1 VFGRYRLRQRPLCF
15 LDISLEEPMVPVI
28 ALVGRPNVGKST
40 LFNRLTRTRDA
51 IVGDLAGL
59 TRDRQYGEAK
69 WQGRTY
75 ILIDTGGISGDEDGM
90 DAKMAEQ
97 SLLAIEEADVVLF
110 MVDARAGLCAADQ
123 MIGEHLRKRNKRSF
137 LVVNKVDN
145 IDPDLARAEFSS
157 LGMGVPLAIAG
168 AHGRGI
174 TQMLEAALVD
184 FPQDPVELQ
193 ALEGEIVAEGEE
205 AKLIPGPS
213 EKDGIKIAIIGRP
226 NVGKSTLVNRMLGD
240 DRVIVYD
247 EPGTTRDSIYI
258 PFQRDEEKYTL
269 IDTAGVRRR
278 GKIFEAVEKFSVVKT
293 LQAIQDANVV
303 IFVMDARE
311 GVVDHDLNLLGF
323 VLETGRALVIALNK
337 WDGMEPSER
346 DYVKVEL
353 QRRLFFVDFA
363 DIHFIS
369 ALHGTGVGHLYGS
382 VQASFKS
389 AITRWPTNRLTQILE
404 DAVSEHQ
411 PPMVNGRRI
420 KLRYAHLGG
429 ANPPIIV
436 IHGNQVDK
444 IPRAYSRY
452 LENTYRRVLKLVG
465 TPIRIEY
472 KGGENP
478 FEGKKNSLT
487 DRQVNKKRR
496 MMTHHK
502 KADKKRKDKR

>member
-1 VFGRYRLRQRPLCF
+1 
-15 LDISLEEPMVPVI
+15 MVPVI

-51 IVGDLAGL
+51 IVGDLSGL

-75 ILIDTGGISGDEDGM
+75 IVIDTGGISGDEDGI

-97 SLLAIEEADVVLF
+97 SLQAIEEADAVLF

-123 MIGEHLRKRNKRSF
+123 MIGEHLRKRNKRTF
-137 LVVNKVDN
+137 LVANKVDN
-145 IDPDLARAEFSS
+145 IDPDLARAEFSP
-157 LGMGVPLAIAG
+157 LGMGDALAIAG

-174 TQMLEAALVD
+174 TQMLEVALGD
-184 FPQDPVELQ
+184 FPKDPVEE
-193 ALEGEIVAEGEE
+193 AFDPDEEVAEGEE
-205 AKLIPGPS
+205 AKRIPGPS
-213 EKDGIKIAIIGRP
+213 EKDGIKLAIIGRP
-226 NVGKSTLVNRMLGD
+226 NVGKSTLVNRMLGE

-247 EPGTTRDSIYI
+247 QAGTTRDSIYI
-258 PFQRDEEKYTL
+258 PFERDDEKYTL

-303 IFVMDARE
+303 VFVMDARE

-323 VLETGRALVIALNK
+323 VLESGRALVIALNK

-346 DYVKVEL
+346 DYVKAEL

-369 ALHGTGVGHLYGS
+369 ALHGTGVGHLYKS
-382 VQASFKS
+382 VQDSFRS
-389 AITRWPTNRLTQILE
+389 AITRWPTSRLTQILE
-404 DAVSEHQ
+404 DAVREHQ
-411 PPMVNGRRI
+411 PPMVNNRRI

-436 IHGNQVDK
+436 IHGNQVEK
-444 IPRAYSRY
+444 VPRSYSRY
-452 LENTYRRVLKLVG
+452 LENTFRRVLKLVG

-478 FEGKKNSLT
+478 YEGNKNTLT

-496 MMTHHK
+496 LMTHHK
-502 KADKKRKDKR
+502 KAEKKRKDKR

>member
-1 VFGRYRLRQRPLCF
+1 
-15 LDISLEEPMVPVI
+15 MVPVI

-40 LFNRLTRTRDA
+40 LFNRLTKTRDA
-51 IVGDLAGL
+51 IVAEYAGL

-75 ILIDTGGISGDEDGM
+75 IVIDTGGISGDEEGI

-97 SLLAIEEADVVLF
+97 SLQAIEEADAVLF
-110 MVDARAGLCAADQ
+110 MVDSRAGMTASDQ
-123 MIGEHLRKRNKRSF
+123 MIAEHLRKRNKRSF
-137 LVVNKVDN
+137 LVANKVDTV
-145 IDPDLARAEFSS
+145 DPDIARAEFSP
-157 LGMGVPLAIAG
+157 LGLGDALPIAA

-174 TQMLEAALVD
+174 SQMLQAALGEFPRDDGADETEAAEAEV
-184 FPQDPVELQ
+184 
-193 ALEGEIVAEGEE
+193 VAEGAEPTRV
-205 AKLIPGPS
+205 PGPS

-226 NVGKSTLVNRMLGD
+226 NVGKSTLVNRMLGEE
-240 DRVIVYD
+240 RVIVYD
-247 EPGTTRDSIYI
+247 QAGTTRDSIYI
-258 PFQRDEEKYTL
+258 PFERNEEKYTL

-311 GVVDHDLNLLGF
+311 GVVEHDLNLLGF

-337 WDGMEPSER
+337 WDGMEPGER
-346 DYVKVEL
+346 DYVKTEL
-353 QRRLFFVDFA
+353 ERRLFFVDFA

-369 ALHGTGVGHLYGS
+369 ALHGTGVGHLYKS
-382 VQASFKS
+382 VQDSFRS
-389 AITRWPTNRLTQILE
+389 AITRWPTSRLTQILE
-404 DAVSEHQ
+404 DAVQEHQ
-411 PPMVNGRRI
+411 PPLVNGRRI

-429 ANPPIIV
+429 ANPPLIV
-436 IHGNQVDK
+436 IHGNQTESVPK
-444 IPRAYSRY
+444 SYSRY

-478 FEGKKNSLT
+478 FEGKKNTLT
-487 DRQVNKKRR
+487 ERQVNKKRR
-496 MMTHHK
+496 LMSHHK
-502 KADKKRKDKR
+502 KADKKRRDKKR

>member
-1 VFGRYRLRQRPLCF
+1 
-15 LDISLEEPMVPVI
+15 MVPVI

-40 LFNRLTRTRDA
+40 LFNRLTRSRDA

-69 WQGRTY
+69 WEGRSY
-75 ILIDTGGISGDEDGM
+75 ILIDTGGITGDEEGIDE
-90 DAKMAEQ
+90 KMAEQ

-110 MVDARAGLCAADQ
+110 LVDARAGLTASDQ

-137 LVVNKVDN
+137 LVVNKIDN
-145 IDPDLARAEFSS
+145 IDPDIARAEFAPM
-157 LGMGVPLAIAG
+157 GMGEALPIAG

-174 TQMLEAALVD
+174 SQLLEASLGDYPRDA
-184 FPQDPVELQ
+184 VE
-193 ALEGEIVAEGEE
+193 EEVSDEHVAEGEE
-205 AKLIPGPS
+205 AKRIPGPS

-226 NVGKSTLVNRMLGD
+226 NVGKSTLVNRMLGEE
-240 DRVIVYD
+240 RVVVYD
-247 EPGTTRDSIYI
+247 QPGTTRDSIYI
-258 PFQRDEEKYTL
+258 PFERNDEKYTL
-269 IDTAGVRRR
+269 IDTAGVRKR
-278 GKIFEAVEKFSVVKT
+278 GKIHEEVEKFSVVKT
-293 LQAIQDANVV
+293 LQAIKDANVV

-323 VLETGRALVIALNK
+323 AIESGRALVIALNK
-337 WDGMEPSER
+337 WDGMEPGER
-346 DYVKVEL
+346 DYVKTEL
-353 QRRLFFVDFA
+353 ERRLFFVDYA

-369 ALHGTGVGHLYGS
+369 ALHGTGVGNLYKS

-389 AITRWPTNRLTQILE
+389 AITRWPTSRLTQILE
-404 DAVSEHQ
+404 DAVQEHQ
-411 PPMVNGRRI
+411 PPMVSGRRI

-429 ANPPIIV
+429 ANPPLIV
-436 IHGNQVDK
+436 IHGNQVEAVPK
-444 IPRAYSRY
+444 SYTRY

-478 FEGKKNSLT
+478 YEGKKNTLT

-496 MMTHHK
+496 LMSHHK
-502 KADKKRKDKR
+502 KAEKKRKDKR

>member
-1 VFGRYRLRQRPLCF
+1 
-15 LDISLEEPMVPVI
+15 MVPVI

-145 IDPDLARAEFSS
+145 IDPDLARAEFSP

-174 TQMLEAALVD
+174 TQMLESALVD
-184 FPQDPVELQ
+184 FPQDPAELQLQ
-193 ALEGEIVAEGEE
+193 ALEGEVVAEGEE

-247 EPGTTRDSIYI
+247 QPGTTRDSIYI
-258 PFQRDEEKYTL
+258 PFERDDEKYTL

-346 DYVKVEL
+346 DFVKIEL

-472 KGGENP
+472 KGSENP
-478 FEGKKNSLT
+478 FEGKKNALT

>member
-1 VFGRYRLRQRPLCF
+1 
-15 LDISLEEPMVPVI
+15 MVPVI

-40 LFNRLTRTRDA
+40 LFNRLTKTRDA
-51 IVGDLAGL
+51 IVAEYAGL

-75 ILIDTGGISGDEDGM
+75 IVIDTGGISGDEEGI

-97 SLLAIEEADVVLF
+97 SLQAIEEADAVLF
-110 MVDARAGLCAADQ
+110 MVDSRAGMTASDQ
-123 MIGEHLRKRNKRSF
+123 MIAEHLRKRNKRSF
-137 LVVNKVDN
+137 LVANKVDTV
-145 IDPDLARAEFSS
+145 DPDIARAEFSP
-157 LGMGVPLAIAG
+157 LGLGDALPIAA

-174 TQMLEAALVD
+174 SQMLQAALGEFPRDDGADEAEAAEAEV
-184 FPQDPVELQ
+184 
-193 ALEGEIVAEGEE
+193 VAEGTEPTRV
-205 AKLIPGPS
+205 PGPS

-226 NVGKSTLVNRMLGD
+226 NVGKSTLVNRMLGEE
-240 DRVIVYD
+240 RVIVYD
-247 EPGTTRDSIYI
+247 QAGTTRDSIYI
-258 PFQRDEEKYTL
+258 PFERNEEKYTL

-311 GVVDHDLNLLGF
+311 GVVEHDLNLLGF

-337 WDGMEPSER
+337 WDGMEPGER
-346 DYVKVEL
+346 DYVKTEL
-353 QRRLFFVDFA
+353 ERRLFFVDFA

-369 ALHGTGVGHLYGS
+369 ALHGTGVGHLYKS
-382 VQASFKS
+382 VQDSFRS
-389 AITRWPTNRLTQILE
+389 AITRWPTSRLTQILE
-404 DAVSEHQ
+404 DAVQEHQ
-411 PPMVNGRRI
+411 PPLVNGRRI

-429 ANPPIIV
+429 ANPPLIV
-436 IHGNQVDK
+436 IHGNQTESVPK
-444 IPRAYSRY
+444 SYSRY

-478 FEGKKNSLT
+478 FEGKKNTLT
-487 DRQVNKKRR
+487 ERQVNKKRR
-496 MMTHHK
+496 LMSHHK
-502 KADKKRKDKR
+502 KADKKRRDKKR

>member
-1 VFGRYRLRQRPLCF
+1 
-15 LDISLEEPMVPVI
+15 MVPVI

-40 LFNRLTRTRDA
+40 LFNRLTRSRDA
-51 IVGDLAGL
+51 IVAEYAGL

-75 ILIDTGGISGDEDGM
+75 IVIDTGGLTGDEQGI

-97 SLLAIEEADVVLF
+97 SLQAMEEADAVMF
-110 MVDARAGLCAADQ
+110 MVDARVGLTPGDQ
-123 MIGEHLRKRNKRSF
+123 MIAEHLRKMNKQCF
-137 LVVNKVDN
+137 LVVNKVDS
-145 IDPDLARAEFSS
+145 IDPDIARAEFSP
-157 LGMGVPLAIAG
+157 LGLGDALPIAA

-174 TQMLEAALVD
+174 THMLELALGA
-184 FPQDPVELQ
+184 FPKDNAEQ
-193 ALEGEIVAEGEE
+193 AEPLEGELDEAVAEGEE
-205 AKLIPGPS
+205 PKRIPGPS

-226 NVGKSTLVNRMLGD
+226 NVGKSTLVNRMLGEE
-240 DRVIVYD
+240 RVIVYD
-247 EPGTTRDSIYI
+247 QAGTTRDSIYI
-258 PFQRDEEKYTL
+258 PFERGDEKYTL

-311 GVVDHDLNLLGF
+311 GVVEHDLNLLGF
-323 VLETGRALVIALNK
+323 VLESGRALVIALNK

-346 DYVKVEL
+346 DYVKTEL
-353 QRRLFFVDFA
+353 ERRLFFVEFA

-369 ALHGTGVGHLYGS
+369 AKHGTGVGNLYKS
-382 VQASFKS
+382 VQASFSS
-389 AITRWPTNRLTQILE
+389 AVTRWPTSRLTQILE
-404 DAVSEHQ
+404 DAVREHA
-411 PPMVNGRRI
+411 PPMVGSRRI

-429 ANPPIIV
+429 ANPPLIV
-436 IHGNQVDK
+436 IHGNQVDEVPK
-444 IPRAYSRY
+444 SYTRY
-452 LENTYRRVLKLVG
+452 LENTYRKVLKLVG

-478 FEGKKNSLT
+478 YEGKKNTLT

-496 MMTHHK
+496 LMSHHK
-502 KADKKRKDKR
+502 KAEKKRRDKR

>member
-1 VFGRYRLRQRPLCF
+1 
-15 LDISLEEPMVPVI
+15 MVPVI

-51 IVGDLAGL
+51 IVAEYAGL

-69 WQGRTY
+69 WEGRTY
-75 ILIDTGGISGDEDGM
+75 IVIDTGGISGDEQGI

-97 SLLAIEEADVVLF
+97 SLQAIEEADAVLF
-110 MVDARAGLCAADQ
+110 MVDARAGMTAADQ
-123 MIGEHLRKRNKRSF
+123 MIGEHLRKRNKHCF
-137 LVVNKVDN
+137 LVVNKVDSV
-145 IDPDLARAEFSS
+145 DPDLARAEFSPMG
-157 LGMGVPLAIAG
+157 LGDALPIAA

-174 TQMLEAALVD
+174 TNMLEHALGLFPKDVVD
-184 FPQDPVELQ
+184 EPELLDGE
-193 ALEGEIVAEGEE
+193 LEGEVVAKGEE
-205 AKLIPGPS
+205 PKRIPGPS

-226 NVGKSTLVNRMLGD
+226 NVGKSTLVNRMLGEE
-240 DRVIVYD
+240 RVIVYD
-247 EPGTTRDSIYI
+247 QAGTTRDSIYI
-258 PFQRDEEKYTL
+258 PFERDNEKYTL

-303 IFVMDARE
+303 VFVMDARE

-337 WDGMEPSER
+337 WDGMESSER
-346 DYVKVEL
+346 DYVKTEL
-353 QRRLFFVDFA
+353 ERRLMFVDFC

-369 ALHGTGVGHLYGS
+369 ALHGTGVGHLYKS
-382 VQASFKS
+382 VQTAFKS

-404 DAVSEHQ
+404 DAVQDHQ
-411 PPMVNGRRI
+411 PPLVNGRRI

-436 IHGNQVDK
+436 IHGNQVEAVPK
-444 IPRAYSRY
+444 TYSRY

-465 TPIRIEY
+465 TPLRIEY

-478 FEGKKNSLT
+478 YEGNKNSLT

-496 MMTHHK
+496 MMSHHK
-502 KADKKRKDKR
+502 KAEKKRRDSKR

>member
-1 VFGRYRLRQRPLCF
+1 
-15 LDISLEEPMVPVI
+15 MVPVI

-40 LFNRLTRTRDA
+40 LFNRLTKSRDA
-51 IVGDLAGL
+51 IVAEYAGL

-75 ILIDTGGISGDEDGM
+75 IVIDTGGISGDEEGI

-97 SLLAIEEADVVLF
+97 SLQAIEEADAVLF
-110 MVDARAGLCAADQ
+110 MVDSRAGLTAADQ
-123 MIGEHLRKRNKRSF
+123 LIAEHLRKRNKRCF
-137 LVVNKVDN
+137 LVANKVDTV
-145 IDPDLARAEFSS
+145 DPDIARAEFSP
-157 LGMGVPLAIAG
+157 LGLGDALPIAA

-174 TQMLEAALVD
+174 GQMLEQALAM
-184 FPQDPVELQ
+184 FPRDDAGEEAPGE
-193 ALEGEIVAEGEE
+193 LEGETGEVE
-205 AKLIPGPS
+205 PRPRLEPGPS
-213 EKDGIKIAIIGRP
+213 EKEGIKIAIVGRP
-226 NVGKSTLVNRMLGD
+226 NVGKSTLVNRMLGEE
-240 DRVIVYD
+240 RVIVYD
-247 EPGTTRDSIYI
+247 QAGTTRDSIYI
-258 PFQRDEEKYTL
+258 PFERDEEKYTL

-311 GVVDHDLNLLGF
+311 GVVEHDLNLLGF

-337 WDGMEPSER
+337 WDGMDQGEK
-346 DYVKVEL
+346 DYVKTEL
-353 QRRLFFVDFA
+353 ERRLFFVDFA

-369 ALHGTGVGHLYGS
+369 AKHGTGVGHLYKS
-382 VQASFKS
+382 VQAAFKS
-389 AITRWPTNRLTQILE
+389 AVTRWPTSRLTQILE
-404 DAVSEHQ
+404 DAVQEHQ

-429 ANPPIIV
+429 ANPPLIV
-436 IHGNQVDK
+436 IHGNQVEAVPK
-444 IPRAYSRY
+444 SYTRY

-465 TPIRIEY
+465 TPIRIDY

-478 FEGKKNSLT
+478 YEGKKNTLT

-496 MMTHHK
+496 LMSHHK
-502 KADKKRKDKR
+502 KAEKKRRDKKR

>member
-1 VFGRYRLRQRPLCF
+1 
-15 LDISLEEPMVPVI
+15 MVPVI

-40 LFNRLTRTRDA
+40 LFNRLTKSRDA
-51 IVGDLAGL
+51 IVAEYAGL

-75 ILIDTGGISGDEDGM
+75 IVIDTGGISGDEEGI

-97 SLLAIEEADVVLF
+97 SLQAIEEADAVLF
-110 MVDARAGLCAADQ
+110 MVDSRAGLTAADQ
-123 MIGEHLRKRNKRSF
+123 MIAEHLRKRNKRSF
-137 LVVNKVDN
+137 LVANKVDTV
-145 IDPDLARAEFSS
+145 DPDLARAEFSP
-157 LGMGVPLAIAG
+157 LGLGDALPIAA

-174 TQMLEAALVD
+174 SHMLDAALGI
-184 FPQDPVELQ
+184 FPKDNAE
-193 ALEGEIVAEGEE
+193 EGEAVEGEVAEEVAEGQE
-205 AKLIPGPS
+205 AKRIPGPS

-226 NVGKSTLVNRMLGD
+226 NVGKSTLVNRMLGEE
-240 DRVIVYD
+240 RVIVYD
-247 EPGTTRDSIYI
+247 QAGTTRDSIYI
-258 PFQRDEEKYTL
+258 PFERDGEKYTL

-311 GVVDHDLNLLGF
+311 GVVEHDLNLLGF

-337 WDGMEPSER
+337 WDGMEQGEK
-346 DYVKVEL
+346 DYVKTEL
-353 QRRLFFVDFA
+353 ERRLFFVDFA

-369 ALHGTGVGHLYGS
+369 AKHGTGVGHLYKS
-382 VQASFKS
+382 VQASFTS
-389 AITRWPTNRLTQILE
+389 AVTRWPTSRLTQILE
-404 DAVSEHQ
+404 DAVREHQ
-411 PPMVNGRRI
+411 PPMVAGRRI

-429 ANPPIIV
+429 ANPPLIV
-436 IHGNQVDK
+436 IHGNQVDAVPK
-444 IPRAYSRY
+444 SYSRY

-478 FEGKKNSLT
+478 YEGKKNTLT

-496 MMTHHK
+496 LMSHHK
-502 KADKKRKDKR
+502 KAEKKRRDKKR

>member
-1 VFGRYRLRQRPLCF
+1 
-15 LDISLEEPMVPVI
+15 MVPVI

-40 LFNRLTRTRDA
+40 LFNRLTKTRDA
-51 IVGDLAGL
+51 IVAEYAGL

-75 ILIDTGGISGDEDGM
+75 IVIDTGGISGDEEGI

-97 SLLAIEEADVVLF
+97 SLQAIEEADAVLF
-110 MVDARAGLCAADQ
+110 MVDSRAGMTASDQ
-123 MIGEHLRKRNKRSF
+123 MIAEHLRKRNKRSF
-137 LVVNKVDN
+137 LVANKVDTV
-145 IDPDLARAEFSS
+145 DPDIARAEFSP
-157 LGMGVPLAIAG
+157 LGLGDALPIAA

-174 TQMLEAALVD
+174 SQMLQAALGEFPRDDGADETEAAEAEV
-184 FPQDPVELQ
+184 
-193 ALEGEIVAEGEE
+193 VAEGTEPTRV
-205 AKLIPGPS
+205 PGPS

-226 NVGKSTLVNRMLGD
+226 NVGKSTLVNRMLGEE
-240 DRVIVYD
+240 RVIVYD
-247 EPGTTRDSIYI
+247 QAGTTRDSIYI
-258 PFQRDEEKYTL
+258 PFERNEEKYTL

-311 GVVDHDLNLLGF
+311 GVVEHDLNLLGF

-337 WDGMEPSER
+337 WDGMEPGER
-346 DYVKVEL
+346 DYVKTEL
-353 QRRLFFVDFA
+353 ERRLFFVDFA

-369 ALHGTGVGHLYGS
+369 ALHGTGVGHLYKS
-382 VQASFKS
+382 VQDSFRS
-389 AITRWPTNRLTQILE
+389 AITRWPTSRLTQILE
-404 DAVSEHQ
+404 DAVQEHQ
-411 PPMVNGRRI
+411 PPLVNGRRI

-429 ANPPIIV
+429 ANPPLIV
-436 IHGNQVDK
+436 IHGNQTESVPK
-444 IPRAYSRY
+444 SYSRY

-478 FEGKKNSLT
+478 FEGKKNTLT
-487 DRQVNKKRR
+487 ERQVNKKRR
-496 MMTHHK
+496 LMSHHK
-502 KADKKRKDKR
+502 KADKKRRDKKR

>member
-1 VFGRYRLRQRPLCF
+1 
-15 LDISLEEPMVPVI
+15 MVPVI

-40 LFNRLTRTRDA
+40 LFNRLTKSRDA
-51 IVGDLAGL
+51 IVAEYAGL

-75 ILIDTGGISGDEDGM
+75 IVIDTGGISGDEEGI

-97 SLLAIEEADVVLF
+97 SLQAIEEADAVLF
-110 MVDARAGLCAADQ
+110 MVDSRAGLTAADQ
-123 MIGEHLRKRNKRSF
+123 MIAEHLRKRNKRSF
-137 LVVNKVDN
+137 LVANKVDTV
-145 IDPDLARAEFSS
+145 DPDLARAEFSP
-157 LGMGVPLAIAG
+157 LGLGDALPIAA

-174 TQMLEAALVD
+174 SHMLDAALGIFPKDNAEEGETVEGEAA
-184 FPQDPVELQ
+184 E
-193 ALEGEIVAEGEE
+193 EVAQGQE
-205 AKLIPGPS
+205 AKRIPGPS

-226 NVGKSTLVNRMLGD
+226 NVGKSTLVNRMLGEE
-240 DRVIVYD
+240 RVIVYD
-247 EPGTTRDSIYI
+247 QAGTTRDSIYI
-258 PFQRDEEKYTL
+258 PFERDGEKYTL

-311 GVVDHDLNLLGF
+311 GVVEHDLNLLGF

-337 WDGMEPSER
+337 WDGMEQGEK
-346 DYVKVEL
+346 DYVKTEL
-353 QRRLFFVDFA
+353 ERRLFFVDFA

-369 ALHGTGVGHLYGS
+369 AKHGTGVGHLYKS
-382 VQASFKS
+382 VQASFTS
-389 AITRWPTNRLTQILE
+389 AVTRWPTSRLTQILE
-404 DAVSEHQ
+404 DAVREHQ
-411 PPMVNGRRI
+411 PPMVAGRRI

-429 ANPPIIV
+429 ANPPLIV
-436 IHGNQVDK
+436 IHGNQVDAVPK
-444 IPRAYSRY
+444 SYSRY

-478 FEGKKNSLT
+478 YEGKKNTLT

-496 MMTHHK
+496 LMSHHK
-502 KADKKRKDKR
+502 KAEKKRRDKKR